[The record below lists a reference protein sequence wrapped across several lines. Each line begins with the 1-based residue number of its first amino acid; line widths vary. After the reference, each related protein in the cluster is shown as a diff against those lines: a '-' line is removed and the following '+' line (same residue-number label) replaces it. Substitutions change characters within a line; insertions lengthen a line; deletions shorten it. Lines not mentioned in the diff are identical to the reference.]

1 MKKSTIITLSIV
13 GAIVAAFVL
22 TVILTVGSYN
32 GFVTKSE
39 DVDKAYS
46 QIENQLQRR
55 NDLIPNLVST
65 VQGYASHENE
75 VFTAIADAR
84 AEMLSAKTT
93 SEKAQADVQV
103 TTALRGLLGYTENYP
118 ELKADKQFT
127 QLMDELAG
135 TENRLSVERKNY
147 NDVAAE
153 YNKKVK
159 KVPGALV
166 ANIFGFDEKE
176 LFKAE
181 EGAKEVPKVDF
192 GSGK

>member
-1 MKKSTIITLSIV
+1 MKKGTIIGLVIGAVIIISIL
-13 GAIVAAFVL
+13 A
-22 TVILTVGSYN
+22 TMSSYN

-65 VQGYASHENE
+65 VQGYAAHENE
-75 VFTAIADAR
+75 VFTKIAEAR
-84 AEMLSAKTT
+84 SAMLSAKTP
-93 SEKAQADVQV
+93 SEKAEADVQV

-147 NDVAAE
+147 NEITTE